1 MAASYWKSSQFEQW
15 LFDRQELISSRLKD
29 ISSWSTN
36 PSSSTVI
43 TEDDYLKV
51 LIFYSNIIQHIG
63 EQYKV
68 RQQVIATGIIYLKR
82 FYARYPLK
90 SIDPWLLCPTC
101 LFLAAKVE
109 EFSTLNHQRVCNA
122 AATTY
127 KKYVHLLNGPTEY
140 PYSIKHILEC
150 EFYLLEI
157 MDCCLIVYHPYRS
170 LDMYTREF
178 QIDQQLFEATWRI
191 INDSLKTDAPLLYP
205 PYEIALACLLL
216 AATYRDKMS
225 LLKQYMIDAQID
237 IERIYDVVKYLLR
250 YYQLITTYDADPPN
264 DGKQIKDILSK
275 VPKPKINSNDQT
287 ARPASQPNEQQQSTN
302 NNSQQNN

>member
-1 MAASYWKSSQFEQW
+1 MNEWLAASFWKSSQFEQW
-15 LFDRQELISSRLKD
+15 LFDCQELISSRLKD

-82 FYARYPLK
+82 FYAKYPLK

-109 EFSTLNHQRVCNA
+109 EFSTLSHQRVCNA
-122 AATTY
+122 AVTTY
-127 KKYVHLLNGPTEY
+127 KKYLHLINGPSEY
-140 PYSIKHILEC
+140 PYSITHILEC

-157 MDCCLIVYHPYRS
+157 MDCCLIVYH
-170 LDMYTREF
+170 
-178 QIDQQLFEATWRI
+178 
-191 INDSLKTDAPLLYP
+191 
-205 PYEIALACLLL
+205 YEIALACLLL
-216 AATYRDKMS
+216 AATYRDKVS
-225 LLKQYMIDAQID
+225 LLEQYMI
-237 IERIYDVVKYLLR
+237 
-250 YYQLITTYDADPPN
+250 DADPPN

-275 VPKPKINSNDQT
+275 VPKPKVNSNDQQT
-287 ARPASQPNEQQQSTN
+287 RSMFFVCHYS
-302 NNSQQNN
+302 

>member
-1 MAASYWKSSQFEQW
+1 MVASYWKSSQFEQW
-15 LFDRQELISSRLKD
+15 LFDCQELISSRLKD